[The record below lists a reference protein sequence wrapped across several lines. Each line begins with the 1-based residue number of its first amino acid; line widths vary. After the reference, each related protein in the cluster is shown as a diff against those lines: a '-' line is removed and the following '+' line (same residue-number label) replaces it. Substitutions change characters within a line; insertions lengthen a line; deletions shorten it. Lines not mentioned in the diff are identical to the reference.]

1 MKRLTLKGVLI
12 PTVCLFVICLVV
24 TALLAGT
31 NLLTKDTIAQQTL
44 LKEQNSRKEVL
55 PAAETFDGVDADGDG
70 TADYYQGLDASG
82 RTAGYVFITESKG
95 YGGAIKVM
103 TGITSDAQVSGVVLL
118 EQEETPGLGANAAQE
133 SFREQYVGPA
143 PEDGF
148 TVLKNGGASADNE
161 VDALTGAT
169 ISSKAVTEAVNQALT
184 VFWEI
189 QAKGGA
195 N

>member
-1 MKRLTLKGVLI
+1 M
-12 PTVCLFVICLVV
+12 
-24 TALLAGT
+24 
-31 NLLTKDTIAQQTL
+31 
-44 LKEQNSRKEVL
+44 
-55 PAAETFDGVDADGDG
+55 DADGDG

>member
-12 PTVCLFVICLVV
+12 PTVCLFVFCLVG

-31 NLLTKDTIAQQTL
+31 NLLTKDAIAQQTL

-55 PAAETFDGVDADGDG
+55 PAAETFDGVDTDGDG

-82 RTAGYVFITESKG
+82 QAVGYVFITESKG

-118 EQEETPGLGANAAQE
+118 EQEETPGLGANATQE
-133 SFREQYVGPA
+133 SFRRIHRGQ
-143 PEDGF
+143 
-148 TVLKNGGASADNE
+148 
-161 VDALTGAT
+161 
-169 ISSKAVTEAVNQALT
+169 
-184 VFWEI
+184 
-189 QAKGGA
+189 
-195 N
+195 